1 MNDLIQATGDLFAFI
16 PLLFLFIG
24 VLLGIV
30 GGALPGITGAMMI
43 ALCLPLTFTME
54 PTNALTLLIS
64 IYVGAISGGLITAT
78 LMRMPGTPAAVMTTL
93 DGYPLAQSGQPGRAL
108 GLSITASFV
117 GGLVSFIFLVLLSRP
132 LSEFAS
138 RFGPYELFSL
148 VMMALVLM
156 ASVSQGSMLK
166 GLLSGFLGM
175 VVAIPGTDPST
186 GFPRLTFGVTEMN
199 SGFGMLPVLIG
210 VYCIS
215 QLLKDIVEIGRKPVS
230 SKASKTG
237 IFMKLKDWKD
247 QAVNL
252 IRSSLIGTW
261 IGILPGIGANIGSVV
276 AYSAAQK
283 MSKTPEKFGKGS
295 EEGIVASEAANNA
308 TVGGALIPLIAMGI
322 PGSVIDA
329 ILIGA
334 LMIHGITPGPL
345 LFKQEPQL
353 VYGMMSA
360 YFVANIVMFVLMI
373 LLAARIAKLMFINR
387 AWILPPITVLCILG
401 AYATS
406 NSFFS
411 VWVMFAFGVLGYCLD
426 RWGVPLGPFVIGFVL
441 APIAETKLRSGLG
454 IHRGDITPLF
464 SSPLSLTFLI
474 LAAVLLFWPILK
486 PLRRKINDKLRKTA
500 SPS

>member
-1 MNDLIQATGDLFAFI
+1 MNDLIQATGNLFQLE
-16 PLLFLFIG
+16 PLFFLFIG
-24 VLLGIV
+24 VLLGIL
-30 GGALPGITGAMMI
+30 GGSLPGITGAMMI
-43 ALCLPLTFTME
+43 ALCLPLTFTLD
-54 PTNALTLLIS
+54 PTNALSLLIS

-108 GLSITASFV
+108 GLGITASFV
-117 GGLVSFIFLVLLSRP
+117 GGLVSFVFLVLLSKP

-138 RFGPYELFSL
+138 KFGPYELFSL

-156 ASVSQGSMLK
+156 ASVSQGALLK

-186 GFPRLTFGVTEMN
+186 GFPRLTFGLTELN

-215 QLLKDIVEIGRKPVS
+215 QLIKDIVEIGRKPS
-230 SKASKTG
+230 LSKTSTVG
-237 IFMKLKDWKD
+237 IFMSLKDWKD

-252 IRSSLIGTW
+252 VRSSLIGTW

-283 MSKTPEKFGKGS
+283 TSKTSEKFGKGS

-360 YFVANIVMFVLMI
+360 YFIANIVMFVLMI
-373 LLAARIAKLMFINR
+373 LLAARVAKLIFINR
-387 AWILPPITVLCILG
+387 AWILPPIMVLCVLG
-401 AYATS
+401 SYATS

-411 VWVMFAFGVLGYCLD
+411 VWVMFAFGIFGYYLD
-426 RWGVPLGPFVIGFVL
+426 RWGVPLGPFVLGFVL

-454 IHRGDITPLF
+454 IHKGDITPLF
-464 SSPLSLTFLI
+464 TSPLSLTFLI
-474 LAAVLLFWPILK
+474 FAAILLFSPMIKHFWRKRNEEVQQNAK
-486 PLRRKINDKLRKTA
+486 P
-500 SPS
+500 S